1 MKNNIVYIKEE
12 TFMKFL
18 ANLSKKQIIVIVGA
32 IVIAIGAITAV
43 AINAGGGKEKTVEET
58 EKKTT
63 KTISGNG
70 ITISGSLGNAV
81 KIKSEELKED
91 SEAYKEVADKVKD
104 EILVSFV
111 SADVSLVDK
120 KDKEVQPDGKVKVTM
135 NVPDGLI
142 SGDDYQ
148 YNKVYDVFKVY
159 TKSKS
164 NGINLIDSKLSKDGK
179 TITFETAY
187 ISEFT
192 IVKENKDRSKE
203 NVEQSVTAVDKTMVV
218 VNDTIAYEGPD
229 ATYDEVATLT
239 KDQEVKVVGQYQKN
253 EWYKVQVSEDKT
265 GYVNPADLAEKQETT
280 EEQPA
285 EEVTTDNTSDNSG
298 SSSSKKNNG
307 NKSQSTSSGQSG
319 NQSASSGSGQASS
332 GSNNQAP
339 APQPQQPSNP
349 KAGVAETF
357 YNGSVANGLSGEQK
371 AHVDSLVNSWLNGG
385 YTNSGL
391 QNEIINYLMDSGCSI
406 SSVEVEKDSRFL
418 IPSGKSYSLS
428 SIASGNVYYFG
439 KMYTNGEMDGDS
451 RVGYNTSVSIY

>member
-1 MKNNIVYIKEE
+1 
-12 TFMKFL
+12 MKFL

-58 EKKTT
+58 EKETT

-91 SEAYKEVADKVKD
+91 SDAYKEVADKVKD

-111 SADVSLVDK
+111 STDVSLVDK

-135 NVPDGLI
+135 NVPDSLI

-164 NGINLIDSKLSKDGK
+164 NGINLIDSEISKDGK

-192 IVKENKDRSKE
+192 ITKENKDRSKE

-218 VNDTIAYEGPD
+218 VNDTTAYEGPD

-253 EWYKVQVSEDKT
+253 EWYKVQVSDDKY
-265 GYVNPADLAEKQETT
+265 GYVNPIDLTDKQETP

-285 EEVTTDNTSDNSG
+285 EEVTTDNTSDNSSDAGSSNSG

-319 NQSASSGSGQASS
+319 NQSASSGSGQAS
-332 GSNNQAP
+332 SNNQAP

-428 SIASGNVYYFG
+428 SIASGNIYYFG

>member
-1 MKNNIVYIKEE
+1 M
-12 TFMKFL
+12 
-18 ANLSKKQIIVIVGA
+18 
-32 IVIAIGAITAV
+32 
-43 AINAGGGKEKTVEET
+43 
-58 EKKTT
+58 
-63 KTISGNG
+63 
-70 ITISGSLGNAV
+70 
-81 KIKSEELKED
+81 
-91 SEAYKEVADKVKD
+91 
-104 EILVSFV
+104 
-111 SADVSLVDK
+111 
-120 KDKEVQPDGKVKVTM
+120 
-135 NVPDGLI
+135 
-142 SGDDYQ
+142 
-148 YNKVYDVFKVY
+148 FKVY

-164 NGINLIDSKLSKDGK
+164 NGINLLDSDLSKDGK
-179 TITFETAY
+179 TITFETSY
-187 ISEFT
+187 VSEFT
-192 IVKENKDRSKE
+192 ISKENKDKSIE
-203 NVEQSVTAVDKTMVV
+203 SVEQLVTPVDKTMVAA
-218 VNDTIAYEGPD
+218 NDTTVYEGPD
-229 ATYDEVATLT
+229 ATYDEVGKLT
-239 KDQEVKVVGQYQKN
+239 QGQEVKVVGQYQKN

>member
-1 MKNNIVYIKEE
+1 
-12 TFMKFL
+12 MKFL
-18 ANLSKKQIIVIVGA
+18 ANLSKKQIIIVLAA
-32 IVIAIGAITAV
+32 IVIGIGAIAAV
-43 AINAGGGKEKTVEET
+43 AINAGGGKKKTVEET
-58 EKKTT
+58 EKETE
-63 KTISGNG
+63 KTIVGNG
-70 ITISGSLGNAV
+70 ITITGKLGNAT
-81 KIKSEELKED
+81 KIKSEEIKGD
-91 SEAYKEVADKVKD
+91 SELYKEVADQVKN
-104 EILVSFV
+104 EVVVSFV
-111 SADVSLVDK
+111 STDVKLLDK
-120 KDKEVQPDGKVKVTM
+120 KDKEVQPKEKVKVTM
-135 NVPDGLI
+135 TIPDSLV

-148 YNKVYDVFKVY
+148 YDKTFDVFKVY

-164 NGINLIDSKLSKDGK
+164 NGINLLDSDLSKDGK
-179 TITFETAY
+179 TITFETSY
-187 ISEFT
+187 VSEFT
-192 IVKENKDRSKE
+192 ISKENKDKSIE
-203 NVEQSVTAVDKTMVV
+203 SVEQLVTPVDKTMVAA
-218 VNDTIAYEGPD
+218 NDTTVYEGPD
-229 ATYDEVATLT
+229 ATYDEVGKLT
-239 KDQEVKVVGQYQKN
+239 QGQEVKVVGQYQKN

>member
-1 MKNNIVYIKEE
+1 
-12 TFMKFL
+12 MKFL
-18 ANLSKKQIIVIVGA
+18 TNLSKKQIIIVLAA
-32 IVIAIGAITAV
+32 IVIGIGAIAAV

-58 EKKTT
+58 EKETE
-63 KTISGNG
+63 KTIVGNG
-70 ITISGSLGNAV
+70 ITITGKLGNAT
-81 KIKSEELKED
+81 KIKSEEIKGD
-91 SEAYKEVADKVKD
+91 SELYKEVADQVKN
-104 EILVSFV
+104 EVVVSFV
-111 SADVSLVDK
+111 STDVKLLDK
-120 KDKEVQPDGKVKVTM
+120 KDKEVQPKEKVKVTM
-135 NVPDGLI
+135 TIPDSLV

-148 YNKVYDVFKVY
+148 YDKTFDVFKVY

-164 NGINLIDSKLSKDGK
+164 NGINLLDSDLSKDGK
-179 TITFETAY
+179 TITFETSY
-187 ISEFT
+187 VSEFT
-192 IVKENKDRSKE
+192 ISKENKDKSIE
-203 NVEQSVTAVDKTMVV
+203 SVEQLVTPVDKTMVAA
-218 VNDTIAYEGPD
+218 NDTTVYEGPD
-229 ATYDEVATLT
+229 ATYDEVGKLT
-239 KDQEVKVVGQYQKN
+239 QGQEVKVVGQYQKN

-385 YTNSGL
+385 YTNSDL

-439 KMYTNGEMDGDS
+439 KLYTNGEMDGDS

>member
-1 MKNNIVYIKEE
+1 
-12 TFMKFL
+12 MKFL
-18 ANLSKKQIIVIVGA
+18 TNLSKKQIIIVLAA
-32 IVIAIGAITAV
+32 IVIGIGAIAAV

-58 EKKTT
+58 EKETE
-63 KTISGNG
+63 KTIVGNG
-70 ITISGSLGNAV
+70 ITITGKLGNAT
-81 KIKSEELKED
+81 KIKSEEIKGD
-91 SEAYKEVADKVKD
+91 SELYKEVADQVKN
-104 EILVSFV
+104 EVVVSFV
-111 SADVSLVDK
+111 STDVKLLDK
-120 KDKEVQPDGKVKVTM
+120 KDKEVQPKEKVKVTM
-135 NVPDGLI
+135 TIPDSLV

-148 YNKVYDVFKVY
+148 YDKTFDVFKVY

-164 NGINLIDSKLSKDGK
+164 NGINLLDSDLSKDGK
-179 TITFETAY
+179 TITFETSY
-187 ISEFT
+187 VSEFT
-192 IVKENKDRSKE
+192 ISKENKDKSIE
-203 NVEQSVTAVDKTMVV
+203 SVEQLVTPVDKTMVAA
-218 VNDTIAYEGPD
+218 NDTTVYEGPD
-229 ATYDEVATLT
+229 ATYDEVGKLT
-239 KDQEVKVVGQYQKN
+239 QGQEVKVVGQYQKN

-371 AHVDSLVNSWLNGG
+371 AHVDSLVNSWLNGD

>member
-1 MKNNIVYIKEE
+1 
-12 TFMKFL
+12 MKFL
-18 ANLSKKQIIVIVGA
+18 TNLSKKQIIIVLAA
-32 IVIAIGAITAV
+32 IVIGIGAIAAV

-58 EKKTT
+58 EKETE
-63 KTISGNG
+63 KTIVGNG
-70 ITISGSLGNAV
+70 ITITGKLGNAT
-81 KIKSEELKED
+81 KIKSEEIKGD
-91 SEAYKEVADKVKD
+91 SELYKEVADQVKN
-104 EILVSFV
+104 EVVVSFV
-111 SADVSLVDK
+111 STDVKLLDK
-120 KDKEVQPDGKVKVTM
+120 KDKEVQPKEKVKVTM
-135 NVPDGLI
+135 TIPDSLV

-148 YNKVYDVFKVY
+148 YDKTFDVFKVY

-164 NGINLIDSKLSKDGK
+164 NGINLLDSDLSKDGK
-179 TITFETAY
+179 TITFETSY
-187 ISEFT
+187 VSEFT
-192 IVKENKDRSKE
+192 ISKENKDKSIE
-203 NVEQSVTAVDKTMVV
+203 SVEQLVTPVDKTMVAA
-218 VNDTIAYEGPD
+218 NDTTVYEGPD
-229 ATYDEVATLT
+229 ATYDEVGKLT
-239 KDQEVKVVGQYQKN
+239 QGQEVKVVGQYQKN

-439 KMYTNGEMDGDS
+439 KLYTNGEMDGDS

>member
-1 MKNNIVYIKEE
+1 
-12 TFMKFL
+12 MKFL
-18 ANLSKKQIIVIVGA
+18 TNLSKKQIIIVLAA
-32 IVIAIGAITAV
+32 IVIGIGAIAAV

-58 EKKTT
+58 EKETE
-63 KTISGNG
+63 KTIVGNG
-70 ITISGSLGNAV
+70 ITITGKLGNAT
-81 KIKSEELKED
+81 KIKSEEIKGD
-91 SEAYKEVADKVKD
+91 SELYKEVADQVKN
-104 EILVSFV
+104 EVVVSFV
-111 SADVSLVDK
+111 STDVKLLDK
-120 KDKEVQPDGKVKVTM
+120 KDKEVQPKEKVKVTM
-135 NVPDGLI
+135 TIPDSLV

-148 YNKVYDVFKVY
+148 YDKTFDVFKVY

-164 NGINLIDSKLSKDGK
+164 NGINLLDSDLSKDGK
-179 TITFETAY
+179 TITFETSY
-187 ISEFT
+187 VSEFT
-192 IVKENKDRSKE
+192 ISKENKDKSIE
-203 NVEQSVTAVDKTMVV
+203 SVEQLVTPVDKTMVAA
-218 VNDTIAYEGPD
+218 NDTTVYEGPD
-229 ATYDEVATLT
+229 ATYDEVGKLT
-239 KDQEVKVVGQYQKN
+239 QGQEVKVVGQYQKN

>member
-1 MKNNIVYIKEE
+1 
-12 TFMKFL
+12 MKFL
-18 ANLSKKQIIVIVGA
+18 ANLSKKQIIIVLAA
-32 IVIAIGAITAV
+32 IVIGIGAIAAV

-58 EKKTT
+58 EKETE
-63 KTISGNG
+63 KTIVGNG
-70 ITISGSLGNAV
+70 ITITGKLGNAT
-81 KIKSEELKED
+81 KIKSEEIKGD
-91 SEAYKEVADKVKD
+91 SELYKEVADQVKN
-104 EILVSFV
+104 EVVVSFV
-111 SADVSLVDK
+111 STDVKLLDK
-120 KDKEVQPDGKVKVTM
+120 KDKEVQPKEKVKVTM
-135 NVPDGLI
+135 TIPDSLV
-142 SGDDYQ
+142 SRDDYQ
-148 YNKVYDVFKVY
+148 YDKTFDVFKVY

-164 NGINLIDSKLSKDGK
+164 NGINLLDSDLSKDGK
-179 TITFETAY
+179 TITFETSY
-187 ISEFT
+187 VSEFT
-192 IVKENKDRSKE
+192 ISKENKDKSIE
-203 NVEQSVTAVDKTMVV
+203 SVEQLVTPVDKTMVAA
-218 VNDTIAYEGPD
+218 NDTTVYEGPD
-229 ATYDEVATLT
+229 ATYDEVGKLT
-239 KDQEVKVVGQYQKN
+239 QGQEVKVVGQYQKN

>member
-1 MKNNIVYIKEE
+1 
-12 TFMKFL
+12 MKFL
-18 ANLSKKQIIVIVGA
+18 ANLSKKQIIIVLAA
-32 IVIAIGAITAV
+32 IVIGIGAIAAV

-58 EKKTT
+58 EKETE
-63 KTISGNG
+63 KTIVGNG
-70 ITISGSLGNAV
+70 ITITGKLGNAT
-81 KIKSEELKED
+81 KIKSEEIKGD
-91 SEAYKEVADKVKD
+91 SELYKEVADQVKN
-104 EILVSFV
+104 EVVVSFV
-111 SADVSLVDK
+111 STDVKLLDK
-120 KDKEVQPDGKVKVTM
+120 KDKEVQPKEKVKVTM
-135 NVPDGLI
+135 TIPYSLV

-148 YNKVYDVFKVY
+148 YDKTFDVFKVY

-164 NGINLIDSKLSKDGK
+164 NGINLLDSDLSKDGK
-179 TITFETAY
+179 TITFETSY
-187 ISEFT
+187 VSEFT
-192 IVKENKDRSKE
+192 ISKENKDKSIE
-203 NVEQSVTAVDKTMVV
+203 SVEQLVTPVDKTMVAA
-218 VNDTIAYEGPD
+218 NDTTVYEGPD
-229 ATYDEVATLT
+229 ATYDEVGKLT
-239 KDQEVKVVGQYQKN
+239 QGQEVKVVGQYQKN

>member
-1 MKNNIVYIKEE
+1 
-12 TFMKFL
+12 MKFL
-18 ANLSKKQIIVIVGA
+18 ANLSKKQIIIVLAA
-32 IVIAIGAITAV
+32 IVIGIGAIAAV

-58 EKKTT
+58 EKETE
-63 KTISGNG
+63 KTIVGNG
-70 ITISGSLGNAV
+70 ITITGKLGNAT
-81 KIKSEELKED
+81 KIKSEEIKGD
-91 SEAYKEVADKVKD
+91 SELYKEVADQVKN
-104 EILVSFV
+104 EVVVSFV
-111 SADVSLVDK
+111 STDVKLLDK
-120 KDKEVQPDGKVKVTM
+120 KDKEVQPKEKVKVTM
-135 NVPDGLI
+135 TIPDSLV

-148 YNKVYDVFKVY
+148 YDKTFDVFKVY

-164 NGINLIDSKLSKDGK
+164 NGINLLDSDLSKDGK
-179 TITFETAY
+179 TITFETSY
-187 ISEFT
+187 VSEFT
-192 IVKENKDRSKE
+192 ISKENKDKSIE
-203 NVEQSVTAVDKTMVV
+203 SVEQLVTPVDKTMVAA
-218 VNDTIAYEGPD
+218 NDTTVYEGPD
-229 ATYDEVATLT
+229 ATYDEVGKLT
-239 KDQEVKVVGQYQKN
+239 QGQEVKVVGQYQKN
-253 EWYKVQVSEDKT
+253 VWYKVQVSEDKT

>member
-1 MKNNIVYIKEE
+1 
-12 TFMKFL
+12 MKFL
-18 ANLSKKQIIVIVGA
+18 ANLSKKQIIIVLAA
-32 IVIAIGAITAV
+32 IVIGIGAIAAV

-58 EKKTT
+58 EKETE
-63 KTISGNG
+63 KTIVGNG
-70 ITISGSLGNAV
+70 ITITGKLGNAT
-81 KIKSEELKED
+81 KIKSEEIKGD
-91 SEAYKEVADKVKD
+91 SELYKEVADQVKN
-104 EILVSFV
+104 EVVVSFV
-111 SADVSLVDK
+111 STDVKLLDK
-120 KDKEVQPDGKVKVTM
+120 KDKEVQPKEKVKVTM
-135 NVPDGLI
+135 TIPDSLV

-148 YNKVYDVFKVY
+148 YDKTFDVFKVY

-164 NGINLIDSKLSKDGK
+164 NGINLLDSDLSKDGK
-179 TITFETAY
+179 TITFETSY
-187 ISEFT
+187 VSEFT
-192 IVKENKDRSKE
+192 ISKENKDKSIE
-203 NVEQSVTAVDKTMVV
+203 SVEQLVTPVDKTMVAA
-218 VNDTIAYEGPD
+218 NDTTVYEGPD
-229 ATYDEVATLT
+229 ATYDEVGKLT
-239 KDQEVKVVGQYQKN
+239 QGQEVKVVGQYQKN

-371 AHVDSLVNSWLNGG
+371 AYVDSLVNSWLNGG
-385 YTNSGL
+385 YTNSDL

-439 KMYTNGEMDGDS
+439 KLYTNGEMDGDS

>member
-1 MKNNIVYIKEE
+1 
-12 TFMKFL
+12 MKFL
-18 ANLSKKQIIVIVGA
+18 ANLSKKQIIIVLAA
-32 IVIAIGAITAV
+32 IVIGIGAIAAV

-58 EKKTT
+58 EKETE
-63 KTISGNG
+63 KTIVGNG
-70 ITISGSLGNAV
+70 ITITGKLGNAT
-81 KIKSEELKED
+81 KIKSEEIKGD
-91 SEAYKEVADKVKD
+91 SELYKEVADQVKN
-104 EILVSFV
+104 EVVVSFV
-111 SADVSLVDK
+111 STDVKLLDK
-120 KDKEVQPDGKVKVTM
+120 KDKEVQPKEKVKVTM
-135 NVPDGLI
+135 TIPDSLV

-148 YNKVYDVFKVY
+148 YDKTFDVFKVY

-164 NGINLIDSKLSKDGK
+164 NGINLLDSDLSKDGK
-179 TITFETAY
+179 TITFETSY
-187 ISEFT
+187 VSEFT
-192 IVKENKDRSKE
+192 ISKENKDKSIE
-203 NVEQSVTAVDKTMVV
+203 SVEQLVTPVDKTMVAA
-218 VNDTIAYEGPD
+218 NDTTVYEGPD
-229 ATYDEVATLT
+229 ATYDEDGKLT
-239 KDQEVKVVGQYQKN
+239 QGQEVKVVGQYQKN

>member
-1 MKNNIVYIKEE
+1 M
-12 TFMKFL
+12 
-18 ANLSKKQIIVIVGA
+18 AA
-32 IVIAIGAITAV
+32 IVIGIGAIAAV

-58 EKKTT
+58 EKETE
-63 KTISGNG
+63 KTIVGNG
-70 ITISGSLGNAV
+70 ITITGKLGNAT
-81 KIKSEELKED
+81 KIKSEEIKGD
-91 SEAYKEVADKVKD
+91 SELYKEVADQVKN
-104 EILVSFV
+104 EVVVSFV
-111 SADVSLVDK
+111 STDVKLLDK
-120 KDKEVQPDGKVKVTM
+120 KDKEVQPKEKVKVTM
-135 NVPDGLI
+135 TIPDSLV

-148 YNKVYDVFKVY
+148 YDKTFDVFKVY

-164 NGINLIDSKLSKDGK
+164 NGINLLDSDLSKDGK
-179 TITFETAY
+179 TITFETSY
-187 ISEFT
+187 VSEFT
-192 IVKENKDRSKE
+192 ISKENKDKSIE
-203 NVEQSVTAVDKTMVV
+203 SVEQLVTPVDKTMVAA
-218 VNDTIAYEGPD
+218 NDTTVYEGPD
-229 ATYDEVATLT
+229 ATYDEVGKLT
-239 KDQEVKVVGQYQKN
+239 QGQEVKVVGQYQKN

>member
-1 MKNNIVYIKEE
+1 
-12 TFMKFL
+12 MKFL
-18 ANLSKKQIIVIVGA
+18 ANLSKKQIIIVLAA
-32 IVIAIGAITAV
+32 IVIGIGAIAAV

-58 EKKTT
+58 EKETE
-63 KTISGNG
+63 KTIVGNG
-70 ITISGSLGNAV
+70 ITITGKLGNAT
-81 KIKSEELKED
+81 KIKSEEIKGD
-91 SEAYKEVADKVKD
+91 SELYKEVADQVKN
-104 EILVSFV
+104 EVVVSFV
-111 SADVSLVDK
+111 STDVKLLDK
-120 KDKEVQPDGKVKVTM
+120 KDKEVQPKEKVKVTM
-135 NVPDGLI
+135 TIPDSLV

-148 YNKVYDVFKVY
+148 YDKTFDVFKVY

-164 NGINLIDSKLSKDGK
+164 NGINLLDSDLSKDGK
-179 TITFETAY
+179 TITFETSY
-187 ISEFT
+187 VSEFT
-192 IVKENKDRSKE
+192 ISKENKDKSIE
-203 NVEQSVTAVDKTMVV
+203 SVEQLVTPVDKTMVAA
-218 VNDTIAYEGPD
+218 NDTTVYEGPD
-229 ATYDEVATLT
+229 ATYDEVGKLT
-239 KDQEVKVVGQYQKN
+239 QGQEVKVVGQYQKN

-371 AHVDSLVNSWLNGG
+371 AYVDSLVNSWLNGG
-385 YTNSGL
+385 YTNSDL

-406 SSVEVEKDSRFL
+406 SSVAVEKDSRFL

>member
-1 MKNNIVYIKEE
+1 
-12 TFMKFL
+12 MKFL
-18 ANLSKKQIIVIVGA
+18 ANLSKKQIIIVLAA
-32 IVIAIGAITAV
+32 IVIGIGAIAAV

-58 EKKTT
+58 EKETE
-63 KTISGNG
+63 KTIVGNG
-70 ITISGSLGNAV
+70 ITITGKLGNAT
-81 KIKSEELKED
+81 KIKSEEIKGD
-91 SEAYKEVADKVKD
+91 SELYKEVADQVKN
-104 EILVSFV
+104 EVVVSFV
-111 SADVSLVDK
+111 STDVKLLDK
-120 KDKEVQPDGKVKVTM
+120 KDKEVQPKEKVKVTM
-135 NVPDGLI
+135 TIPDSLV

-148 YNKVYDVFKVY
+148 YDKTFDVFKVY

-164 NGINLIDSKLSKDGK
+164 NGINLLDSDLSKDGK
-179 TITFETAY
+179 TITFETSY
-187 ISEFT
+187 VSEFT
-192 IVKENKDRSKE
+192 ISKENKDKSIE
-203 NVEQSVTAVDKTMVV
+203 SVEQLVTPVDKTMVAA
-218 VNDTIAYEGPD
+218 NDTTVYEGPD
-229 ATYDEVATLT
+229 ATYDEVGKLT
-239 KDQEVKVVGQYQKN
+239 QGQEVKVVGQYQKN

-406 SSVEVEKDSRFL
+406 SSVGVEKDSRFL

>member
-1 MKNNIVYIKEE
+1 
-12 TFMKFL
+12 MKFL
-18 ANLSKKQIIVIVGA
+18 ANLSKKQIIIVLAA
-32 IVIAIGAITAV
+32 IVIGIGAIAAV

-58 EKKTT
+58 EKETE
-63 KTISGNG
+63 KTIVGNG
-70 ITISGSLGNAV
+70 ITITGKLGNAT
-81 KIKSEELKED
+81 KIKSEEIKGD
-91 SEAYKEVADKVKD
+91 SELYKEVADQVKN
-104 EILVSFV
+104 EVVVSFV
-111 SADVSLVDK
+111 STDVKLLDK
-120 KDKEVQPDGKVKVTM
+120 KDKEVQPKEKVKVTM
-135 NVPDGLI
+135 TIPDSLV

-148 YNKVYDVFKVY
+148 YDKTFDVFKVY

-164 NGINLIDSKLSKDGK
+164 NGINLLDSDLSKDGK
-179 TITFETAY
+179 TITFETSY
-187 ISEFT
+187 VSEFT
-192 IVKENKDRSKE
+192 ISKENKDKSIE
-203 NVEQSVTAVDKTMVV
+203 SVEQLVTPADKTMVAA
-218 VNDTIAYEGPD
+218 NDTTVYEGPD
-229 ATYDEVATLT
+229 ATYDEVGKLT
-239 KDQEVKVVGQYQKN
+239 QGQEVKVVGQYQKN

>member
-1 MKNNIVYIKEE
+1 
-12 TFMKFL
+12 MKFL
-18 ANLSKKQIIVIVGA
+18 ANLSKKQIIIVLAA
-32 IVIAIGAITAV
+32 IVIGIGAIAAV

-58 EKKTT
+58 EKETE
-63 KTISGNG
+63 KTIVGNG
-70 ITISGSLGNAV
+70 ITITGKLGNAT
-81 KIKSEELKED
+81 KIKSEEIKGD
-91 SEAYKEVADKVKD
+91 SELYKEVADQVKN
-104 EILVSFV
+104 EVVVSFV
-111 SADVSLVDK
+111 STDVKLLDK
-120 KDKEVQPDGKVKVTM
+120 KDKEVQPKEKVKVTM
-135 NVPDGLI
+135 TIPDSLV

-148 YNKVYDVFKVY
+148 YDKTFDVFKVY

-164 NGINLIDSKLSKDGK
+164 NGINLLDSDLSKDGK
-179 TITFETAY
+179 TITFETSY
-187 ISEFT
+187 VSEFT
-192 IVKENKDRSKE
+192 ISKENKDKSIE
-203 NVEQSVTAVDKTMVV
+203 SVEQLVTPVDKTMVAA
-218 VNDTIAYEGPD
+218 NDTTVYEGPD
-229 ATYDEVATLT
+229 ATYDEVGKLT
-239 KDQEVKVVGQYQKN
+239 QGQEVKVVGQYQKN

-406 SSVEVEKDSRFL
+406 SSIEVEKDSRFL

>member
-1 MKNNIVYIKEE
+1 
-12 TFMKFL
+12 MKFL
-18 ANLSKKQIIVIVGA
+18 ANLSKKQIIIVLAA
-32 IVIAIGAITAV
+32 IVIGIGAIAAV

-58 EKKTT
+58 EKETE
-63 KTISGNG
+63 KTIVGNG
-70 ITISGSLGNAV
+70 ITITGKLGNAT
-81 KIKSEELKED
+81 KIKSEEIKGD
-91 SEAYKEVADKVKD
+91 SELYKEVADQVKN
-104 EILVSFV
+104 EVVVSFV
-111 SADVSLVDK
+111 STDVKLLDK
-120 KDKEVQPDGKVKVTM
+120 KDKEVQPKEKVKVTM
-135 NVPDGLI
+135 TIPDSLV

-148 YNKVYDVFKVY
+148 YDKTFDVFKVY

-164 NGINLIDSKLSKDGK
+164 NGINLLDSDLSKDGK
-179 TITFETAY
+179 TITFETSY
-187 ISEFT
+187 VSEFT
-192 IVKENKDRSKE
+192 ISKENKDKSIE
-203 NVEQSVTAVDKTMVV
+203 SVEQLVTPVDKTMVAA
-218 VNDTIAYEGPD
+218 NDTTVYEGPD
-229 ATYDEVATLT
+229 ATYDEVGKLT
-239 KDQEVKVVGQYQKN
+239 QGQEVKVVGQYQKN

-371 AHVDSLVNSWLNGG
+371 AHVDSLVNNWLNGG

>member
-1 MKNNIVYIKEE
+1 
-12 TFMKFL
+12 MKFL
-18 ANLSKKQIIVIVGA
+18 ANLSKKQIIIVLAA
-32 IVIAIGAITAV
+32 IVIGIGAIAAV

-58 EKKTT
+58 EKETE
-63 KTISGNG
+63 KTIVGNG
-70 ITISGSLGNAV
+70 ITITGKLGNAT
-81 KIKSEELKED
+81 KIKSEEIKGD
-91 SEAYKEVADKVKD
+91 SELYKEVADQVKN
-104 EILVSFV
+104 EVVVSFV
-111 SADVSLVDK
+111 SIDVKLLDK
-120 KDKEVQPDGKVKVTM
+120 KDKEVQPKEKVKVTM
-135 NVPDGLI
+135 TIPDSLV

-148 YNKVYDVFKVY
+148 YDKTFDVFKVY

-164 NGINLIDSKLSKDGK
+164 NGINLLDSDLSKDGK
-179 TITFETAY
+179 TITFETSY
-187 ISEFT
+187 VSEFT
-192 IVKENKDRSKE
+192 ISKENKDKSIE
-203 NVEQSVTAVDKTMVV
+203 SVEQLVTPVDKTMVAA
-218 VNDTIAYEGPD
+218 NDTTVYEGPD
-229 ATYDEVATLT
+229 ATYDEVGKLT
-239 KDQEVKVVGQYQKN
+239 QGQEVKVVGQYQKN

>member
-1 MKNNIVYIKEE
+1 
-12 TFMKFL
+12 MKFL
-18 ANLSKKQIIVIVGA
+18 TNLSKKQIIIVLAA
-32 IVIAIGAITAV
+32 IVIGIGAIAAV

-58 EKKTT
+58 EKETE
-63 KTISGNG
+63 KTIVGNG
-70 ITISGSLGNAV
+70 ITITGKLGNAT
-81 KIKSEELKED
+81 KIKSEEIKGD
-91 SEAYKEVADKVKD
+91 SELYKEVADQVKN
-104 EILVSFV
+104 EVVVSFV
-111 SADVSLVDK
+111 STDVKLLDK
-120 KDKEVQPDGKVKVTM
+120 KDKEVQPKEKVKVTM
-135 NVPDGLI
+135 TIPDSLV

-148 YNKVYDVFKVY
+148 YDKTFDVFKVY

-164 NGINLIDSKLSKDGK
+164 NGINLLDSDLSKDGK
-179 TITFETAY
+179 TITFETSY
-187 ISEFT
+187 VSEFT
-192 IVKENKDRSKE
+192 ISKENKDKSIE
-203 NVEQSVTAVDKTMVV
+203 SVEQLVTPVDKTMVAA
-218 VNDTIAYEGPD
+218 NDTTVYEGPD
-229 ATYDEVATLT
+229 ATYDEVGKLT
-239 KDQEVKVVGQYQKN
+239 QGQEVKVVGQYQKN

-332 GSNNQAP
+332 GSNNQVP

>member
-1 MKNNIVYIKEE
+1 
-12 TFMKFL
+12 MKFL
-18 ANLSKKQIIVIVGA
+18 ANLSKKQIIIVLAA
-32 IVIAIGAITAV
+32 IVIGIGAIAAV

-58 EKKTT
+58 EKETE
-63 KTISGNG
+63 KTIVGNG
-70 ITISGSLGNAV
+70 ITITGKLGNAT
-81 KIKSEELKED
+81 KIKSEEIKGD
-91 SEAYKEVADKVKD
+91 SELYKEVADQVKN
-104 EILVSFV
+104 EVVVSFV
-111 SADVSLVDK
+111 STDVKLLDK
-120 KDKEVQPDGKVKVTM
+120 KDKEVQPKEKVKVTM
-135 NVPDGLI
+135 TIPDSLV

-148 YNKVYDVFKVY
+148 YDKTFDVFKVY

-164 NGINLIDSKLSKDGK
+164 NGINLLDSDLSKDGK
-179 TITFETAY
+179 TITFETSY
-187 ISEFT
+187 VSEFT
-192 IVKENKDRSKE
+192 ISKENKDKSIE
-203 NVEQSVTAVDKTMVV
+203 SVEQLVTPVDKTMVAA
-218 VNDTIAYEGPD
+218 NDTTVYEGPD
-229 ATYDEVATLT
+229 ATYDEVGKLT
-239 KDQEVKVVGQYQKN
+239 QGQEVKVVGQYQKN

-319 NQSASSGSGQASS
+319 NQSASSGSGQSS
-332 GSNNQAP
+332 SNNQAP
-339 APQPQQPSNP
+339 APQQPSNP

-371 AHVDSLVNSWLNGG
+371 AYVDSLVNSWLNGG
-385 YTNSGL
+385 YTNSDL

-439 KMYTNGEMDGDS
+439 KLYTNGEMDGDS

>member
-1 MKNNIVYIKEE
+1 
-12 TFMKFL
+12 MKFL
-18 ANLSKKQIIVIVGA
+18 TNLSKKQIIIVLAA
-32 IVIAIGAITAV
+32 IVIGIGAIAAV

-58 EKKTT
+58 EKETE
-63 KTISGNG
+63 KTIVGNG
-70 ITISGSLGNAV
+70 ITITGKLGNAT
-81 KIKSEELKED
+81 KIKSEEIKGD
-91 SEAYKEVADKVKD
+91 SELYKEVADQVKN
-104 EILVSFV
+104 EVVVSFV
-111 SADVSLVDK
+111 STDVKLLDK
-120 KDKEVQPDGKVKVTM
+120 KDKEVQPKEKVKVTM
-135 NVPDGLI
+135 TIPDSLV

-148 YNKVYDVFKVY
+148 YDKTFDVFKVY

-164 NGINLIDSKLSKDGK
+164 NGINLLDSDLSKDGK
-179 TITFETAY
+179 TITFETSY
-187 ISEFT
+187 VSEFT
-192 IVKENKDRSKE
+192 ISKENKDKSIE
-203 NVEQSVTAVDKTMVV
+203 SVEQLVTPVDKTMVAA
-218 VNDTIAYEGPD
+218 NDTTVYEGPD
-229 ATYDEVATLT
+229 ATYDEVGKLT
-239 KDQEVKVVGQYQKN
+239 QGQEVKVVGQYQKN
-253 EWYKVQVSEDKT
+253 EWYKVQVSDDKY
-265 GYVNPADLAEKQETT
+265 GYVNPIDLTDKQETP

-285 EEVTTDNTSDNSG
+285 EEVTTDNTSDNSSDAGNSNSG

-319 NQSASSGSGQASS
+319 NQSASSGSGQSS
-332 GSNNQAP
+332 SNNQAP
-339 APQPQQPSNP
+339 APQQPSNP

-371 AHVDSLVNSWLNGG
+371 AYVDSLVNSWLNGG

-391 QNEIINYLMDSGCSI
+391 QNEIIDYLMDFGCSI

>member
-1 MKNNIVYIKEE
+1 
-12 TFMKFL
+12 MKFL
-18 ANLSKKQIIVIVGA
+18 ANLSKKQIIIVLAA
-32 IVIAIGAITAV
+32 IVIGIGAIAAV

-58 EKKTT
+58 EKETE
-63 KTISGNG
+63 KTIVGNG
-70 ITISGSLGNAV
+70 ITITGKLGNAT
-81 KIKSEELKED
+81 KIKSEEIKGA
-91 SEAYKEVADKVKD
+91 SELYKEVADQVKN
-104 EILVSFV
+104 EVVVSFV
-111 SADVSLVDK
+111 STDVKLLDK
-120 KDKEVQPDGKVKVTM
+120 KDKEVQPKEKVKVTM
-135 NVPDGLI
+135 TIPDSLV

-148 YNKVYDVFKVY
+148 YDKTFDVFKVY

-164 NGINLIDSKLSKDGK
+164 NGINLLDSDLSKDGK
-179 TITFETAY
+179 TITFETSY
-187 ISEFT
+187 VSEFT
-192 IVKENKDRSKE
+192 ISKENKDKSIE
-203 NVEQSVTAVDKTMVV
+203 SVEQLVTPVDKTMVAA
-218 VNDTIAYEGPD
+218 NDTTVYEGPD
-229 ATYDEVATLT
+229 ATYDEVGKLT
-239 KDQEVKVVGQYQKN
+239 QGQEVKVVGQYQKN

>member
-1 MKNNIVYIKEE
+1 
-12 TFMKFL
+12 MKFL
-18 ANLSKKQIIVIVGA
+18 ANLSKKQIIIVLAA
-32 IVIAIGAITAV
+32 IVIGIGAIAAV

-58 EKKTT
+58 EKETE
-63 KTISGNG
+63 KTIVGNG
-70 ITISGSLGNAV
+70 ITITGKLGNAT
-81 KIKSEELKED
+81 KIKSEEIKGD
-91 SEAYKEVADKVKD
+91 SELYKEVADQVKN
-104 EILVSFV
+104 EVVVSFV
-111 SADVSLVDK
+111 STDVKLLDK
-120 KDKEVQPDGKVKVTM
+120 KDKEVQPKEKVKVTM
-135 NVPDGLI
+135 TIPDSLV

-148 YNKVYDVFKVY
+148 YDKTFDVFKVY

-164 NGINLIDSKLSKDGK
+164 NGINLFDSDLSKDGK
-179 TITFETAY
+179 TITFETSY
-187 ISEFT
+187 VSEFT
-192 IVKENKDRSKE
+192 ISKENKDKSIE
-203 NVEQSVTAVDKTMVV
+203 SVEQLVTPVDKTMVAA
-218 VNDTIAYEGPD
+218 NDTTVYEGPD
-229 ATYDEVATLT
+229 ATYDEVGKLT
-239 KDQEVKVVGQYQKN
+239 QGQEVKVVGQYQKN

>member
-1 MKNNIVYIKEE
+1 
-12 TFMKFL
+12 MKFL
-18 ANLSKKQIIVIVGA
+18 ANLSKKQIIIVLAA
-32 IVIAIGAITAV
+32 IVIGIGAIAAV

-58 EKKTT
+58 EKETE
-63 KTISGNG
+63 KTIVGNG
-70 ITISGSLGNAV
+70 ITITGKLGNAT
-81 KIKSEELKED
+81 KIKSEEIKGD
-91 SEAYKEVADKVKD
+91 SELYKEVADQVKN
-104 EILVSFV
+104 EVVVSFV
-111 SADVSLVDK
+111 STDVKLLDK
-120 KDKEVQPDGKVKVTM
+120 KDKEVQPKEKVKVTM
-135 NVPDGLI
+135 TIPDSLV

-148 YNKVYDVFKVY
+148 YDKTFDVFKVY

-164 NGINLIDSKLSKDGK
+164 NGINLLDSDLSKDGK
-179 TITFETAY
+179 TITFETSY
-187 ISEFT
+187 VSEFT
-192 IVKENKDRSKE
+192 ISKENKDKSIE
-203 NVEQSVTAVDKTMVV
+203 SVEQLVTPVDKTMVAA
-218 VNDTIAYEGPD
+218 NDTTVYEGPD
-229 ATYDEVATLT
+229 ATYDEVGKLT
-239 KDQEVKVVGQYQKN
+239 QGQEVKVVGQYQKN

-280 EEQPA
+280 EERPA

>member
-1 MKNNIVYIKEE
+1 
-12 TFMKFL
+12 MKFL
-18 ANLSKKQIIVIVGA
+18 TNLSKKQIIIVLAA
-32 IVIAIGAITAV
+32 IVIGIGAIAAV

-58 EKKTT
+58 EKETE
-63 KTISGNG
+63 KTIVGNG
-70 ITISGSLGNAV
+70 ITITGKLGNAT
-81 KIKSEELKED
+81 KIKSEEIKGD
-91 SEAYKEVADKVKD
+91 SELYKEVAVQVKN
-104 EILVSFV
+104 EVVVSFV
-111 SADVSLVDK
+111 STDVKLLDK
-120 KDKEVQPDGKVKVTM
+120 KDKEVQPKEKVKVTM
-135 NVPDGLI
+135 TIPDSLV

-148 YNKVYDVFKVY
+148 YDKTFDVFKVY

-164 NGINLIDSKLSKDGK
+164 NGINLLDSDLSKDGK
-179 TITFETAY
+179 TITFETSY
-187 ISEFT
+187 VSEFT
-192 IVKENKDRSKE
+192 ISKENKDKSIE
-203 NVEQSVTAVDKTMVV
+203 SVEQLVTPVDKTMVAA
-218 VNDTIAYEGPD
+218 NDTTVYEGPD
-229 ATYDEVATLT
+229 ATYDEVGKLT
-239 KDQEVKVVGQYQKN
+239 QGQEVKVVGQYQKN

>member
-1 MKNNIVYIKEE
+1 
-12 TFMKFL
+12 MKFL
-18 ANLSKKQIIVIVGA
+18 ANLSKKQIIIVLAA
-32 IVIAIGAITAV
+32 IVIGIGAIAAV

-58 EKKTT
+58 EKETE
-63 KTISGNG
+63 KTIVGNG
-70 ITISGSLGNAV
+70 ITITGKLGNAT
-81 KIKSEELKED
+81 KIKSEEIKGD
-91 SEAYKEVADKVKD
+91 SELYKEVADQVKN
-104 EILVSFV
+104 EVVVSFV
-111 SADVSLVDK
+111 STDVKLLDK
-120 KDKEVQPDGKVKVTM
+120 KDKEVQPKEKVKVTM
-135 NVPDGLI
+135 TIPDSLV

-148 YNKVYDVFKVY
+148 YDKTFDVFKVY

-164 NGINLIDSKLSKDGK
+164 NGINLLDSDLSKDGK
-179 TITFETAY
+179 TITFETSY
-187 ISEFT
+187 VSEFT
-192 IVKENKDRSKE
+192 ISKENKDKSIE
-203 NVEQSVTAVDKTMVV
+203 SVEQLVTPVDKTMVAA
-218 VNDTIAYEGPD
+218 NDTTVYEGPD
-229 ATYDEVATLT
+229 ATYDEVGKLT
-239 KDQEVKVVGQYQKN
+239 QGQEVKVVGQYQKN

-451 RVGYNTSVSIY
+451 RVGYNISVSIY

>member
-1 MKNNIVYIKEE
+1 
-12 TFMKFL
+12 MKFL
-18 ANLSKKQIIVIVGA
+18 ANLSKKQIIIVLAA
-32 IVIAIGAITAV
+32 IVIGIGAIAAV

-58 EKKTT
+58 EKETE
-63 KTISGNG
+63 KTIVGNG
-70 ITISGSLGNAV
+70 ITITGKLGNAT
-81 KIKSEELKED
+81 KIKSEEIKGD
-91 SEAYKEVADKVKD
+91 SELYKEVADQVKN
-104 EILVSFV
+104 EVVVSFV
-111 SADVSLVDK
+111 STDVKLLDK
-120 KDKEVQPDGKVKVTM
+120 KDKEVQPKEKVKVTM
-135 NVPDGLI
+135 TIPDSLV

-148 YNKVYDVFKVY
+148 YDKTFDVFKVY

-164 NGINLIDSKLSKDGK
+164 NGINLLDSDLSKDGK
-179 TITFETAY
+179 TITFETSY
-187 ISEFT
+187 VSEFT
-192 IVKENKDRSKE
+192 ISKENKDKSIE
-203 NVEQSVTAVDKTMVV
+203 SVEQLVTPVDKTMVAA
-218 VNDTIAYEGPD
+218 NDTTVYEGPD
-229 ATYDEVATLT
+229 ATYDEVGKLT
-239 KDQEVKVVGQYQKN
+239 QGQEVKVVGQYQKN

-307 NKSQSTSSGQSG
+307 NKSQSTS
-319 NQSASSGSGQASS
+319 SGQASS

>member
-1 MKNNIVYIKEE
+1 
-12 TFMKFL
+12 MKFL
-18 ANLSKKQIIVIVGA
+18 TNLSKKQIIIVLAA
-32 IVIAIGAITAV
+32 IVIGIGAIAAV

-58 EKKTT
+58 EKETE
-63 KTISGNG
+63 KTIVGNG
-70 ITISGSLGNAV
+70 ITITGKLGNAT
-81 KIKSEELKED
+81 KIKSEEIKGD
-91 SEAYKEVADKVKD
+91 SELYKEVADQVKN
-104 EILVSFV
+104 EVVVSFV
-111 SADVSLVDK
+111 STDVKLLDK
-120 KDKEVQPDGKVKVTM
+120 KDKEVQPKEKVKVTM
-135 NVPDGLI
+135 TIPDSLV

-148 YNKVYDVFKVY
+148 YDKTFGVFKVY

-164 NGINLIDSKLSKDGK
+164 NGINLLDSDLSKDGK
-179 TITFETAY
+179 TITFETSY
-187 ISEFT
+187 VSEFT
-192 IVKENKDRSKE
+192 ISKENKDKSIE
-203 NVEQSVTAVDKTMVV
+203 SVEQLVTPVDKTMVAA
-218 VNDTIAYEGPD
+218 NDTTVYEGPD
-229 ATYDEVATLT
+229 ATYDEVGKLT
-239 KDQEVKVVGQYQKN
+239 QGQEVKVVGQYQKN